1 MVRKKTATRP
11 PRQEAVV
18 PGYLGMTPNQVVA
31 YNLAQARNWKG
42 WTQDEA
48 ADALAPFL
56 GTRWSKASFSQ
67 AERSVGGKFVRNFSA
82 DEIIAFARAFEL
94 PVGWFF
100 MPPVPW
106 AGPGRPVALE
116 VPPDGEQIAE
126 LVDLVFGDDGN
137 QAILT
142 VRLDG
147 FLDQLGPDRLTA
159 AQRRISALVSR
170 RVEAITRSAF
180 KNIGRW
186 QTSLR
191 SIANQL
197 EDLEALAKHAI
208 ADESG
213 IDPRELRG

>member
-1 MVRKKTATRP
+1 AMVRKKTATRP

-191 SIANQL
+191 
-197 EDLEALAKHAI
+197 
-208 ADESG
+208 
-213 IDPRELRG
+213 

>member
-1 MVRKKTATRP
+1 MVRKKTAKQP
-11 PRQEAVV
+11 PTEHAAVPAYV
-18 PGYLGMTPNQVVA
+18 GMTPNQVVA
-31 YNLAQARNWKG
+31 YNLAQARSWKN

-48 ADALAPFL
+48 ADALAPYL
-56 GTRWSKASFSQ
+56 GSRWSKASFSQ

-106 AGPGRPVALE
+106 AEPGVPLNLD
-116 VPPDGEQIAE
+116 VPPSGENIAS
-126 LVDLVFGDDGN
+126 LIDLVFGDEHG
-137 QAILT
+137 QAVLT
-142 VRLDG
+142 VRLDA
-147 FLDQLGPDRLTA
+147 FLDQLGERFTA
-159 AQRRISALVSR
+159 AQGRIASLVNH
-170 RVEAITRSAF
+170 RVEAIARNTF
-180 KNIGRW
+180 KGIGRW

-197 EDLEALAKHAI
+197 EDLEARARRAV

-213 IDPRELRG
+213 VADL